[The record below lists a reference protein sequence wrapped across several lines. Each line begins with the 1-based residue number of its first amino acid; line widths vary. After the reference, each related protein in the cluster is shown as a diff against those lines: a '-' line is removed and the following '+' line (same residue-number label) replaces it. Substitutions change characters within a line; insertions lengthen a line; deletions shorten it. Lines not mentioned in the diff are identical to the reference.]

1 MEDQPDTRSDVEAG
15 ASAPDAPT
23 DWRRDG
29 RCSACRFFVTDYG
42 APPVLHGHCK
52 LKPRRGGVESTNYA
66 CDQYRPLEGFAELTG
81 STSFDRSL
89 TAGSGASTPQG
100 RAAGRSRARPPVRV
114 SRGPRVIRRRQ
125 GDDGTLHVRE
135 GRASP
140 DLPAAAA
147 ATLSQAFAALV
158 PAQGSATPT
167 PTPSGEDGVPAPGG
181 APAMDPRTLRET
193 LIDVIENFLGIE
205 DVELADKW
213 QGGRVLIEPG
223 NPELKPHEIPV
234 DALFHKIVMVR
245 DRLRVLEQKINTQ
258 PKLDDADKVELQQYI
273 SRCYGS
279 LTTFNVLFKDKR
291 DRFSSK

>member
-1 MEDQPDTRSDVEAG
+1 
-15 ASAPDAPT
+15 
-23 DWRRDG
+23 
-29 RCSACRFFVTDYG
+29 
-42 APPVLHGHCK
+42 
-52 LKPRRGGVESTNYA
+52 
-66 CDQYRPLEGFAELTG
+66 
-81 STSFDRSL
+81 
-89 TAGSGASTPQG
+89 
-100 RAAGRSRARPPVRV
+100 
-114 SRGPRVIRRRQ
+114 
-125 GDDGTLHVRE
+125 
-135 GRASP
+135 
-140 DLPAAAA
+140 
-147 ATLSQAFAALV
+147 
-158 PAQGSATPT
+158 
-167 PTPSGEDGVPAPGG
+167 
-181 APAMDPRTLRET
+181 MDPRTLRET

-205 DVELADKW
+205 DVELGDKW

>member
-1 MEDQPDTRSDVEAG
+1 MEDRSDTDAG
-15 ASAPDAPT
+15 APQAPEPLE

-52 LKPRRGGVESTNYA
+52 IKPRRGGVESANYA
-66 CDQYRPLEGFAELTG
+66 CEQYRPLEGFAELTG

-89 TAGSGASTPQG
+89 TSSGSGA
-100 RAAGRSRARPPVRV
+100 AGRVASGHATRSRPLRV
-114 SRGPRVIRRRQ
+114 SRGPRVIRRRA
-125 GDDGTLHVRE
+125 GDDGEREVRE
-135 GRASP
+135 ARVGP
-140 DLPAAAA
+140 DLPPDAV
-147 ATLSQAFAALV
+147 ATLSQSFAALV
-158 PAQGSATPT
+158 PPGDGAAPPQALSAEDGATP
-167 PTPSGEDGVPAPGG
+167 SGG

-205 DVELADKW
+205 DVELASKW
-213 QGGRVLIEPG
+213 QGGRVLIEPAD
-223 NPELKPHEIPV
+223 PDLKPHEIPV
-234 DALFHKIVMVR
+234 DALFHKVVMVR
-245 DRLRVLEQKINTQ
+245 DRLRVLEQKINAQT
-258 PKLDDADKVELQQYI
+258 KLADADKVELQQYI